1 MKTLWGFAVA
11 LLLGVSAAAG
21 AQGTQTGTLT
31 GTVVDQDRLVL
42 PGVTVTVTSPA
53 LQGDR
58 TTVTDGNGLY
68 SIPGLPPGTYTI
80 NFELV
85 GMQTVMR
92 ENTVVPLGGAAN
104 VDATMG
110 LATLTEAVTVTAE
123 APTVLVTPTAGANY
137 TAQELDRIAVGR
149 TPARIAELAP
159 GVTDN
164 TPNVGQVT
172 ISGSFAYDNV
182 FMIDG
187 VDVNDNIFGTANN
200 VFIEDAIEETQI
212 LTSGISAEYG
222 RFSGG
227 VINLITKRGGNS
239 FSGAFRVNL
248 ANPAWNDESPLEK
261 SRGTEHVDKLSK
273 FFEGTLGGPI
283 MRDRLWFFGAA
294 RRERSDTQG
303 TLAQIGSPV
312 VTNVEND
319 RYEIKLT
326 GTPAANHTVQG
337 SFTDNFT
344 KQNNQPSI
352 NLTLSID
359 PKVFINRETPNKL
372 FVTNY
377 NGVLA
382 SRFFLT
388 AQYSQKDFGFRNAG
402 GTSTAIRDSPF
413 LTRGVV
419 GVPASLHY
427 NAPFFSALD
436 PEDRNNRQVTA
447 SLSYF
452 LTTRRT
458 GSHDVKGGFEHYT
471 SHRTG
476 GNSQSATNYVFQ
488 SDYRT
493 TAAGLP
499 ALDANGNIIP
509 RFVPAVSRVQN
520 WIPTLGAEMDVRTLS
535 LYVQDKWAA
544 SQHLTLDIGVRFE
557 DVRSEATGDI
567 VGADTRNI
575 VPRLA
580 ASYDVAGDGKTI
592 LQATYAHYSGKFSDV
607 QFARNTSVGSPSRVT
622 YQYSGPEGEGLDFAP
637 GFDLA
642 NYSTI
647 VSGNF
652 PTANVFLEDGL
663 SSPLTK
669 EFTLS
674 AGREIGRGYA
684 KATYT
689 WRNTSGFID
698 DFIDD
703 PSSAGKIPVI
713 YNGVSFGTFDRTV
726 FRNSDVPDRRYQAL
740 QFVGRYNASSRLFL
754 NGHYTNQLVNDG
766 NFEGEAA
773 NQPANP
779 SDIHDYPEIL
789 VARNFPDGRL
799 DDFQRH
805 KVRLWAVY
813 NQGLGGFGSV
823 DLAPMWKYNS
833 AQTFSLFASG
843 VPLSAIQLARNPGYA
858 RLPGGGAQTL
868 YFDERGSE
876 NFEGYGVLDF
886 AATYQIPI
894 WRTLRPWMKVEL
906 FNVFNNDKLI
916 KWTTTVN
923 PDPNSPLDA
932 DGLPTGYVPVAAFG
946 QPRTNADYPRP
957 LPGIDGGRTFQM
969 AFGLRF

>member
-1 MKTLWGFAVA
+1 MKKLCGFAAA
-11 LLLGVSAAAG
+11 LLLGVSAAAQ

-31 GTVVDQDRLVL
+31 GTVVDQDRLIL
-42 PGVTVTVTSPA
+42 PGVTVTVTSSA

-58 TTVTDGNGLY
+58 MTVTDGNGLY

-80 NFELV
+80 SFELP
-85 GMQTVMR
+85 GMQPVTR
-92 ENTVVPLGGAAN
+92 ENTIVPLGGVAS

-123 APTVLVTPTAGANY
+123 TPTVLVTPTAGANY
-137 TAQELDRIAVGR
+137 TAQDLDKMAVGR

-172 ISGSFAYDNV
+172 ISGAFAYDNV
-182 FMIDG
+182 FMVDG
-187 VDVNDNIFGTANN
+187 VDVNDNIFGSANN

-239 FSGAFRVNL
+239 FSGAFRANL
-248 ANPAWNDESPLEK
+248 TNPAWNAESPLER
-261 SRGTEHVDKLSK
+261 SRGTEHVDTISK

-283 MRDRLWFFGAA
+283 VRDRLWFFGAG
-294 RRERSDTQG
+294 RRERSDAQNA
-303 TLAQIGSPV
+303 LAQIGSPI
-312 VTNVEND
+312 VTATEND

-326 GTPAANHTVQG
+326 GTVAANQTIQG
-337 SFTDNFT
+337 SFIDNST
-344 KQNNQPSI
+344 AINNRPSI
-352 NLTLSID
+352 NITLSID
-359 PKVFINRETPNKL
+359 PKVLVNREEPNRL

-377 NGVLA
+377 HGVVA
-382 SRFFLT
+382 SRMFVT

-413 LTRGVV
+413 RTRGVL
-419 GVPASLHY
+419 GVPSLLHY

-436 PEDRNNRQVTA
+436 PEDRDNRQLAGSV
-447 SLSYF
+447 SYF

-458 GSHDVKGGFEHYT
+458 GSHDVKGGVEHFT
-471 SHRTG
+471 SHRVG

-499 ALDANGNIIP
+499 ALDANGNVVP
-509 RFVPAVSRVQN
+509 RFVPGVSRIQN
-520 WIPTLGAEMDVRTLS
+520 WLPTLGAEMDVRTLS

-567 VGADTRNI
+567 VGADTNNI

-607 QFARNTSVGSPSRVT
+607 QFARNTSVGSPSLIV
-622 YQYSGPEGEGLDFAP
+622 YQYTGPEGEGIDFAP

-642 NYSTI
+642 NYPTI
-647 VSGNF
+647 ISGNF
-652 PTANVFLEDGL
+652 PTANVFFDDGL

-669 EFTLS
+669 EFSLS
-674 AGREIGRGYA
+674 AGREIGRGYG
-684 KATYT
+684 KAIYT
-689 WRNTSGFID
+689 WRQMSGFID

-703 PSSAGKIPVI
+703 PSPAGKVPVI
-713 YNGVSFGTFDRTV
+713 YNGTNFGTFDRIV
-726 FRNSDVPDRRYQAL
+726 FRNTDVPERRYQAL
-740 QFVGRYNASSRLFL
+740 QFVGRYNASRRLFL
-754 NGHYTNQLVNDG
+754 NGHYTRQLVNDG
-766 NFEGEAA
+766 TFEGEAA

-805 KVRLWAVY
+805 KIRLWAVY
-813 NQGLGGFGSV
+813 NQTLGRFGHV

-833 AQTFSLFASG
+833 AQTYSLSASG

-876 NFEGYGVLDF
+876 SFEGYGVIDF

-894 WRTLRPWMKVEL
+894 WRALRPWMKVEL
-906 FNVFNNDKLI
+906 FNVLNNDKLI

-923 PDPNSPLDA
+923 PDPNSPVDA
-932 DGLPTGYVPVAAFG
+932 DGLPTGYVRVAAFG